1 MNKKY
6 FTIYIVNMLSMSGL
20 LICLEKNMFILIYA
34 RINKQKN
41 PKDVYDVEFNQKAS
55 LSYSYLE

>member
-1 MNKKY
+1 
-6 FTIYIVNMLSMSGL
+6 MLSMSGL